1 MKYSVAED
9 AAHQRVIFISYCLR
23 NITAMVLQSY
33 YRFEAWVED
42 LPRLKFAIAVGIA
55 SFIGVFA
62 ASLFFQGVNTVH
74 AVMTGVTTV
83 VVYAAFDP

>member
-1 MKYSVAED
+1 
-9 AAHQRVIFISYCLR
+9 
-23 NITAMVLQSY
+23 MVLQSY

-62 ASLFFQGVNTVH
+62 ASLFFQGVNTVN
-74 AVMTGVTTV
+74 AVIMGVTTV
-83 VVYAAFDP
+83 VVYAVFDP